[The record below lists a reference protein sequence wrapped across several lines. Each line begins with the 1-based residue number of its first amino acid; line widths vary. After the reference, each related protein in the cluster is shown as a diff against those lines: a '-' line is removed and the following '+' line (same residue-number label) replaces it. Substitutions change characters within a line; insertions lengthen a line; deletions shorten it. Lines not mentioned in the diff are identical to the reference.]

1 MALEIPTLKATRRE
15 VTGKSDVK
23 RLRESGWVPGV
34 YYYAQ
39 NEPVVL
45 QFDEKDIRKLF
56 AGRRGL
62 INLVWGEKD
71 DEHAEVMV
79 REVQRHPVSK
89 DFLHLDLVGITRGVK
104 MSTTVPLVVTGT
116 PVGVRD
122 QGGILQQIIHEV
134 EIMVLPKDL
143 PEVIEVDVAG
153 LNLGDSIHLGDIEIE
168 NVEWVENVDRT
179 IVTVVA
185 PRVIEEEVEEEAEE
199 GEEGEEGVEGEESE
213 ESAAE
218 ASESEGE

>member
-1 MALEIPTLKATRRE
+1 VALEIPTLKATPRE

-45 QFDEKDIRKLF
+45 QFEEKAIRKLF
-56 AGRRGL
+56 SGRRGL

-89 DFLHLDLVGITRGVK
+89 EFLHLDFIGITRGVK
-104 MSTTVPLVVTGT
+104 MSTTVPLVVTGS

-122 QGGILQQIIHEV
+122 QGGILQQIIHDV
-134 EIMVLPKDL
+134 DIMVLPKDL
-143 PEVIEVDVAG
+143 PEVIEVDVSD
-153 LNLGDSIHLGDIEIE
+153 LHLGESIHLRDIEIE
-168 NVEWVENVDRT
+168 NVEWDENVDRT

-185 PRVIEEEVEEEAEE
+185 PRVVEEVEEEEVE

-218 ASESEGE
+218 EGESEGE